1 MYQTDNIDNK
11 AVVQENDQWDC
22 KVCSFLSE
30 NLRNTQLKQSQ
41 QQVSKTAKKYWK
53 CILHLNNT

>member
-1 MYQTDNIDNK
+1 MTYKITIPKKTKKQWALDNIDNK

-41 QQVSKTAKKYWK
+41 QQDF
-53 CILHLNNT
+53 

>member
-11 AVVQENDQWDC
+11 AVVQENDQCDC

-30 NLRNTQLKQSQ
+30 NLRNTIS
-41 QQVSKTAKKYWK
+41 
-53 CILHLNNT
+53 

>member
-11 AVVQENDQWDC
+11 AVVEENDQWDC

-41 QQVSKTAKKYWK
+41 QQDF
-53 CILHLNNT
+53 

>member
-22 KVCSFLSE
+22 KVCSFLRE
-30 NLRNTQLKQSQ
+30 NLRNT
-41 QQVSKTAKKYWK
+41 
-53 CILHLNNT
+53 